1 MFARADASAIRL
13 LPAILLGLI
22 AAATCAAPAAG
33 QALNCRWHTV
43 DAGGRASGAGI
54 YAVQGTIGQPDAGAP
69 FGTPSLVV
77 TGGFW
82 RGARSLYTNLI
93 FADGFASGDTS
104 AWSSET
110 MIVAG
115 AEARREATLAEV
127 GRPGVPTPPP
137 GD

>member
-1 MFARADASAIRL
+1 MYARAEASAIRL
-13 LPAILLGLI
+13 LPAILLGLL

-43 DAGGRASGAGI
+43 DAGGRASGAGV

-69 FGTPSLVV
+69 FGTPSLVI

-93 FADGFASGDTS
+93 FADGFASGNTS
-104 AWSSET
+104 AWSSVT
-110 MIVAG
+110 TIVAAIEPEG
-115 AEARREATLAEV
+115 ETTLAEV
-127 GRPGVPTPPP
+127 ARPGAPATSP
-137 GD
+137 GG